1 MATIPAK
8 GWILLS
14 TSAAL
19 GVALALSR
27 CFSPEL
33 PTCSYICNKTEPRCP
48 EQYECRDDCYCHLK
62 GSVEACDFP
71 QDMNG
76 CDLASPPPDL
86 AAPRPDQA
94 SPPDQ
99 ATGDLAGT
107 D

>member
-1 MATIPAK
+1 MATVPAK

-14 TSAAL
+14 TGAAL
-19 GVALALSR
+19 GAALALAR

-33 PTCSYICNKTEPRCP
+33 PTCAYICNKTEPRCP

-62 GSVEACDFP
+62 GSVEACEFP

-94 SPPDQ
+94 TPPDLS
-99 ATGDLAGT
+99 TVDLAGT

>member
-1 MATIPAK
+1 MATMSTK
-8 GWILLS
+8 GWVLFS

-19 GVALALSR
+19 GAALLLSR
-27 CFSPEL
+27 CFSPQL
-33 PTCSYICNKTEPRCP
+33 PTCAYICNKTEPRCP

-86 AAPRPDQA
+86 AQPRPDLTT
-94 SPPDQ
+94 PPDQ
-99 ATGDLAGT
+99 SAGDLAGT

>member
-1 MATIPAK
+1 MATLSAR
-8 GWILLS
+8 GWILFS
-14 TSAAL
+14 ASAAL
-19 GVALALSR
+19 GAALLLSR

-33 PTCSYICNKTEPRCP
+33 PTCAYICNKTEPRCP

-76 CDLASPPPDL
+76 CDLASRPPDL
-86 AAPRPDQA
+86 AAPRPDMA
-94 SPPDQ
+94 MS
-99 ATGDLAGT
+99 AGDLAGT